1 MAVWNKI
8 YDILKPTPDDDP
20 KLGDDE
26 IRNTKEATRER
37 LDADHYFPLT
47 GSEVSDADAGEH
59 RKITLRKLTIIPSV
73 PADKGLVHL
82 KDVASIPE
90 LFYKDKNGNEIQL
103 TSGGKIRPII
113 TAEIVNDTITVE
125 KINSALK
132 TGTGIGYGLVPSGC
146 IILWSGIAANIP
158 AGWALCNGAYGT
170 PNLRDR
176 FIVGAGYSYN
186 PGNAGGENT
195 HTLTTAEMPAHNHTH
210 SHTHQVATN
219 NEGTGQPTDG
229 STGHDA
235 DYGKASTTTDAS
247 STNTS
252 TAGGGGAH
260 ENRPPYYALCYIMKL

>member
-20 KLGDDE
+20 KMGDDE
-26 IRNTKEATRER
+26 IRTIKASIQER

-59 RKITLRKLTIIPSV
+59 RKITLRKLTTPPIAS
-73 PADKGLVHL
+73 ANKGFVYS
-82 KDVASIPE
+82 KDMESIPE
-90 LFYKDKNGNEIQL
+90 MFYKDKNGNEIQF
-103 TSGGKIRPII
+103 TSNGKIRPII

-146 IILWSGIAANIP
+146 IILWSGAVANIP

-186 PGNAGGENT
+186 PGDTGGENT

-219 NEGTGQPTDG
+219 DQGTGQPTDG
-229 STGHDA
+229 STGYNA
-235 DYGKASTTTDAS
+235 DYSQASTTTDAS
-247 STNTS
+247 PTNTS